1 MFSKFFFKILFN
13 ICPPTILFFFLF
25 LKQLLLGNSSQL
37 NLNIDINEKRNIH
50 QSQAGH

>member
-1 MFSKFFFKILFN
+1 MFSKFKKKILFN
-13 ICPPTILFFFLF
+13 ICSTILFFFLF